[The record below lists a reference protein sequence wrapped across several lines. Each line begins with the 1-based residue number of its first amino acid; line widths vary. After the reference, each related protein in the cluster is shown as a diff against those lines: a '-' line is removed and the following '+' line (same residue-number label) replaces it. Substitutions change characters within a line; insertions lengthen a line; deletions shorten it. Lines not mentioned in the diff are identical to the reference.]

1 MVCDTV
7 IYIHNAIKNK
17 KKVIVEGA
25 QAFMLDVDFGRYQQK
40 NDNFED
46 GD

>member
-7 IYIHNAIKNK
+7 TYIHNAIENK

-25 QAFMLDVDFGRYQQK
+25 QAFMLDIDFGT
-40 NDNFED
+40 FSE
-46 GD
+46 